1 MLCCVLGSEAE
12 SKAAPVTHPV
22 KNQRVGRWEGRKE
35 RSLEMADMGEDGGGA
50 GRCPTG
56 ALEGQTFQRWNRC

>member
-1 MLCCVLGSEAE
+1 MLGSEVE

-50 GRCPTG
+50 GRRPTG
-56 ALEGQTFQRWNRC
+56 ALEGQTF